1 MAGIRT
7 CPEPQSTAARS
18 SLPCCEALISPFR
31 FSCPSHAAPWRG
43 DNEWIPKPGSRRPR
57 RPSWRRSLSR
67 SLALWGFSVSRRG
80 MGGVLLGPIPPKSPC
95 RSRPRCP
102 ARCWRTL
109 PSSSLEFDTYL
120 SGASVSG
127 APGNLS
133 FSIGVAL
140 EVPAGGTTSIS
151 WDFSKLD
158 SVKNADILAEAVAG
172 CAPGPVP
179 SGDEGDDVPEDDAAA
194 GERDAGADGPR
205 EIPTA

>member
-1 MAGIRT
+1 M
-7 CPEPQSTAARS
+7 
-18 SLPCCEALISPFR
+18 
-31 FSCPSHAAPWRG
+31 
-43 DNEWIPKPGSRRPR
+43 RRDLA
-57 RPSWRRSLSR
+57 RPSPSAAFLAALAFAFACALGLFGLAPGHGRRSAWADSAQVSMSVPTEVPCAL
-67 SLALWGFSVSRRG
+67 LADVAVVG
-80 MGGVLLGPIPPKSPC
+80 
-95 RSRPRCP
+95 
-102 ARCWRTL
+102 

-151 WDFSKLD
+151 WNFSKLD
-158 SVKNADILAEAVAG
+158 SVKNADILAE
-172 CAPGPVP
+172 
-179 SGDEGDDVPEDDAAA
+179 AAA